1 MGEID
6 ERYENGLIYTI
17 KTNTGLYVGS
27 TINFKTRG
35 SHHKNCIECGK
46 IRLLYDNIRANNNE
60 YKIEILHMFPCDNL
74 TQLRIEERRVAD
86 ELNANLNTNR
96 PYVTLE
102 ERLEQ
107 KRLANLITNKKFN
120 VINNKKRA
128 VCECGIEML
137 KKSLYKHRL
146 TDSHKLAML
155 RKIDENML
163 DFLCKPTEN
172 VVITKTNN
180 SHTTPYPS
188 DEEDE

>member
-27 TINFKTRG
+27 TIDFKMRG
-35 SHHKNCIECGK
+35 YRHKSSLNCGK

-74 TQLRIEERRVAD
+74 TKLRIEERRVAD

-96 PYVTLE
+96 QYVTLE

-155 RKIDENML
+155 RKIDGNML

-172 VVITKTNN
+172 VVITQTNN